1 MSEIDKVT
9 KLCGPYPDT
18 FESIDISSDPNFI
31 FVNDPNFQAVKLY
44 DQEENTVFVNSFT
57 ECQHYV
63 KGGWSF
69 IPELRNED
77 FYLDILSIFSIA
89 SVLFVLLV
97 KSKIG
102 YSFYEK

>member
-9 KLCGPYPDT
+9 QLCGPYTDT

-44 DQEENTVFVNSFT
+44 DQEKNTVFVNSFT

-97 KSKIG
+97 KNKIG